1 MQDHA
6 KEKGTVYFLVL
17 FSICKGQRKK
27 WFLSSQVLLISGR
40 AISSNISFRKMLPA
54 WKFSKRTYGDM
65 YEVPGDQFLKSIRSY
80 LREVLI
86 FPQC

>member
-17 FSICKGQRKK
+17 FSICKSQQKNDFSPVRFC
-27 WFLSSQVLLISGR
+27 WFPVVSYHPIL
-40 AISSNISFRKMLPA
+40 FRKILPA
-54 WKFSKRTYGDM
+54 WKLSERPYGDM
-65 YEVPGDQFLKSIRSY
+65 YEFPVDRFLKSVRSY